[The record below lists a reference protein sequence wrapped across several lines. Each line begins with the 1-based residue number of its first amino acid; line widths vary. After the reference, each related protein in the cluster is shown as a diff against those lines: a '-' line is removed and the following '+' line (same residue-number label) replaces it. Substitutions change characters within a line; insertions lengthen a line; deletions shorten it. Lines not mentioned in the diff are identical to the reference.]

1 MLCSFLVNKFQSPF
15 FFFFHENVE
24 AICTC
29 QHSSRVTSVSSSP
42 FCENLTSPMSSP
54 QRGKAGSISSPSGAK
69 GGSAPSSPTGK
80 GGGAPSSPTGG
91 KGALG
96 SPSGVKSAQ
105 QTFQRVLPPQHAR
118 YQVVLLPSFI
128 HQRYRLHTLSLSD
141 LLIPRSLNRSVPPF
155 PSSPPPPYSLSFT
168 S

>member
-1 MLCSFLVNKFQSPF
+1 
-15 FFFFHENVE
+15 
-24 AICTC
+24 
-29 QHSSRVTSVSSSP
+29 
-42 FCENLTSPMSSP
+42 MSSP

-80 GGGAPSSPTGG
+80 GGAPSSPSGG

-128 HQRYRLHTLSLSD
+128 HQRYRLHTLSPSD
-141 LLIPRSLNRSVPPF
+141 LPIPRSLNRSVPPF
-155 PSSPPPPYSLSFT
+155 PSSSPPSLLSLFHVLTAGAQNT
-168 S
+168 SGPVRCDGRQAFAHMENIYIYMYATG

>member
-1 MLCSFLVNKFQSPF
+1 
-15 FFFFHENVE
+15 
-24 AICTC
+24 
-29 QHSSRVTSVSSSP
+29 
-42 FCENLTSPMSSP
+42 MSSP

-69 GGSAPSSPTGK
+69 GGSTPSSPTGNK

-105 QTFQRVLPPQHAR
+105 QTFQRVLPPPHAR

-128 HQRYRLHTLSLSD
+128 HQRYRLHTLSPSD
-141 LLIPRSLNRSVPPF
+141 LPIPRSLNRSVPPF
-155 PSSPPPPYSLSFT
+155 PSSSPPSLLSLFHVLTAGAQNT
-168 S
+168 SGPVRCDGRQAFAHMENIYIYMYATG